1 MAAADLITEER
12 AAEGGVQSPVAGF
25 YPSLHLNLAECYRK
39 LGDLDR
45 ARQHLERGRPAVGSL
60 GDDSYSR
67 MIKSGL
73 DRLAHRLVSA

>member
-12 AAEGGVQSPVAGF
+12 AAEVGVQSPVAGF
-25 YPSLHLNLAECYRK
+25 YPSLQLNLSECYRK

-45 ARQHLERGRPAVGSL
+45 ARQHLERCRAAVGSL
-60 GDDSYSR
+60 GDDGYSR